1 MSHLSI
7 IPLCAHPSETSHL
20 PGALAALPTGRRP
33 ALFLAVSAS
42 LVSKP

>member
-1 MSHLSI
+1 MSHLNI
-7 IPLCAHPSETSHL
+7 IPRCAHPSGNQPST
-20 PGALAALPTGRRP
+20 GALAALPTGRRP